1 MAGLNFGFR
10 FITVLL
16 VTGNVLQCI
25 AVLPPYLPILQQGN
39 AERGDIIESYF
50 HLGMSYKEIL
60 LLIGLTH
67 GFYLSMRQL
76 KRILNL
82 AVLGDG

>member
-25 AVLPPYLPILQQGN
+25 AVLPPYLPV
-39 AERGDIIESYF
+39 SYNKA
-50 HLGMSYKEIL
+50 LLNVEISSRV
-60 LLIGLTH
+60 I
-67 GFYLSMRQL
+67 F
-76 KRILNL
+76 IWE
-82 AVLGDG
+82 

>member
-39 AERGDIIESYF
+39 AERGDVESYF
-50 HLGMSYKEIL
+50 HLGMNYKEIL

>member
-10 FITVLL
+10 FISVLL

-39 AERGDIIESYF
+39 AERGVIFIWE
-50 HLGMSYKEIL
+50 
-60 LLIGLTH
+60 
-67 GFYLSMRQL
+67 
-76 KRILNL
+76 
-82 AVLGDG
+82 